1 MFPDSLSKTPSS
13 YTSLHAYTHRSPI
26 PYGNSLL
33 LGGHDD
39 RMRQAVEDEVARERS
54 RPGDAAHIFL
64 ALWGV
69 TDAGAGR
76 HVACGG
82 LTL

>member
-1 MFPDSLSKTPSS
+1 MF
-13 YTSLHAYTHRSPI
+13 RQW
-26 PYGNSLL
+26 L

-39 RMRQAVEDEVARERS
+39 RLRQAVEDEVAREGA
-54 RPGDAAHIFL
+54 RPGDAVHIFP
-64 ALWGV
+64 ALWSV

-76 HVACGG
+76 HVACAG

>member
-1 MFPDSLSKTPSS
+1 VQV
-13 YTSLHAYTHRSPI
+13 H
-26 PYGNSLL
+26 LL
-33 LGGHDD
+33 
-39 RMRQAVEDEVARERS
+39 EVARERS
-54 RPGDAAHIFL
+54 RPGDAAHIFP

-76 HVACGG
+76 YVACGG